1 MREFKNKTLALILAS
16 SITVVGSFAAEK
28 YSNTL
33 MGLNFESQ
41 NNNEISMVL
50 ETKTAYSGN
59 VTPIKKDSNTY
70 ILMLPNINS
79 SASTPDL
86 QNTLGNIESVSI
98 RTMPYTTNNNGYTRI
113 TVKTLSPIKI
123 SGKNKI
129 YIPTEKQET
138 LSIENKS
145 DDSPKPEITYST
157 EPYDEFSSL
166 QKATPQKYYSKTTN
180 ISEESFSDI
189 EENIIEK
196 VENNESEFS
205 NENYTNTNNSHEPFL
220 LILGI
225 LLIITLSVFFYLKA
239 KNRLTEIAGEKLEI
253 DVEEEKPKKEKIK
266 KIKDTIKTLDKMYS
280 KTAVSSIYKPQVPKT
295 ILEIK
300 KIETPDIV
308 DLDKLFEQEQIK
320 NRKDSEE
327 EENLALE
334 EFLSGFSFQE
344 EQIENKKAFDEKIY
358 EEILNRSI
366 NFTKED
372 INCINEL
379 LFTEINIETFKN
391 IEKYAVSNPI
401 KTHKTQEQVLENLI
415 TDYAIFQDIQFK
427 QEDIN
432 TLKNLMNVEL
442 DSDFISDLKTNPE
455 RTLTMQ
461 KEMEKFEEELKKPA
475 ESVVLKVKDILPDLS
490 EELKKQ
496 GLKRIESN
504 YKPQTVYF
512 QEGYDVNIMSVK
524 DELTKSSIKSDNKF
538 SSKNQTITTDLID
551 NSYEVSLLKVS
562 DLPDLEKALKEDQ
575 NIKPIEKKQVVN
587 EGSLLKN
594 LENVKFKDFS
604 QDYDKKEKLNNVKNR
619 IMQKIADTNT
629 EKKFKNL
636 KQTEN
641 ITIKNQTTKQ
651 ETSIKKCTEGNL
663 SYSIISTTEIFNNM
677 GCHLAKN
684 ENGYAILTYK
694 GDNVSKIKDLNFIK
708 KEYLQSRLSEKLED
722 GTLRYIIKVDT
733 NKFIID
739 IKDDNINYVMDL

>member
-50 ETKTAYSGN
+50 ETKAAYSGN
-59 VTPIKKDSNTY
+59 ITPIKKDSNTY

-79 SASTPDL
+79 SAPTPDL

-98 RTMPYTTNNNGYTRI
+98 RTMPYTANNNGYTRI

-123 SGKNKI
+123 SGKNKV

-138 LSIENKS
+138 QAIEDKS
-145 DDSPKPEITYST
+145 DISPKPENTYST
-157 EPYDEFSSL
+157 ESYDEFSSI
-166 QKATPQKYYSKTTN
+166 QKATPQKHYSKTTN
-180 ISEESFSDI
+180 ISEENFSDI
-189 EENIIEK
+189 EEHII
-196 VENNESEFS
+196 ENNESEFFS
-205 NENYTNTNNSHEPFL
+205 ENYTNTNNSQEPFL
-220 LILGI
+220 LVLGI

-253 DVEEEKPKKEKIK
+253 DIEEEKPKKEKIK
-266 KIKDTIKTLDKMYS
+266 KIKDTVKTLDKMYS
-280 KTAVSSIYKPQVPKT
+280 KTAVSSIYKPQLPKT
-295 ILEIK
+295 TVEIK
-300 KIETPDIV
+300 KIETPNVV

-320 NRKDSEE
+320 NKNFSEKEE

-344 EQIENKKAFDEKIY
+344 EPIVNEEAFDKKTY
-358 EEILNRSI
+358 EEILNSSI

-401 KTHKTQEQVLENLI
+401 KTQKTQEQILENLI
-415 TDYAIFQDIQFK
+415 TDYAIFQNIQFK
-427 QEDIN
+427 QEDVNI
-432 TLKNLMNVEL
+432 LKALMNVEL
-442 DSDFISDLKTNPE
+442 DPDFIRDLRTQPE

-524 DELTKSSIKSDNKF
+524 DELTKSSIKSDNKI
-538 SSKNQTITTDLID
+538 SSKNQTITTNLID
-551 NSYEVSLLKVS
+551 NSYEVSRLKVS
-562 DLPDLEKALKEDQ
+562 DLPDLEKALKEDH
-575 NIKPIEKKQVVN
+575 NFKPIEKKLVVD
-587 EGSLLKN
+587 EDSLLKN

-604 QDYDKKEKLNNVKNR
+604 QDYDKKENLNNVKNH
-619 IMQKIADTNT
+619 IMQKIADKNT
-629 EKKFKNL
+629 EKSFKNQ
-636 KQTEN
+636 KQAEN
-641 ITIKNQTTKQ
+641 ITIKNQTTKH
-651 ETSIKKCTEGNL
+651 ETSIKKCTEGNI
-663 SYSIISTTEIFNNM
+663 SYSIVSTTEIFNNM

-684 ENGYAILTYK
+684 ENGYAILIYK
-694 GDNVSKIKDLNFIK
+694 GDSVSKIKDLNFIK
-708 KEYLQSRLSEKLED
+708 KDYLQSRLSEKLED
-722 GTLRYIIKVDT
+722 GTLRYIVKVDT

-739 IKDDNINYVMDL
+739 IKNDNINYVMDL